1 MITYFLFG
9 LRWLTL
15 YSFFQSCIQFLLKF
29 SWSCSG
35 TGSGCCFSH
44 SLYTCWHFDQNM
56 GKRPFNAP
64 PTLINHSNIGCLTSG
79 TLHFLPPPL
88 SRNLFL
94 EGSSST
100 NSSFKYFPW
109 HLFANFKASL
119 RLLLSCAI
127 VLNHYKTLKQLLQET
142 LAWFLLGRVFFAY
155 NHNEFSLA
163 GLLSLYHNLS
173 CIFQSNLQV
182 RFFLPNY
189 TSLSLMNVFPIS
201 VFNSYFST

>member
-9 LRWLTL
+9 SRWLTL
-15 YSFFQSCIQFLLKF
+15 YSFFQSWIQCLLKF

-35 TGSGCCFSH
+35 TGSGCCFNH

-56 GKRPFNAP
+56 GMRPFNAP
-64 PTLINHSNIGCLTSG
+64 PTLINHSN
-79 TLHFLPPPL
+79 HFLPPPL

-155 NHNEFSLA
+155 NHNEVSLA
-163 GLLSLYHNLS
+163 GLLSLIITFLA
-173 CIFQSNLQV
+173 
-182 RFFLPNY
+182 FFNQ
-189 TSLSLMNVFPIS
+189 IS
-201 VFNSYFST
+201 KFAFFYQTILLYL